1 MTEDACSEP
10 ESLVAILSDDHVEL
24 GALLM
29 ELLRSL
35 DEANVEDAY
44 VHLDTLW
51 ARLAVHIRA
60 ENVQV
65 FPDILGAL
73 DARTA
78 AGHRDIEKSA
88 RLRASIERLR
98 SDHDVFM
105 SELKD
110 AVKAV
115 RTVSDDRGG
124 RRTSDVLRSLRDR
137 LGTLEGAFENHNR
150 EEDSVYPMAASVLD
164 SAEMADLMNRV
175 RRELAAL
182 PPRLRDEHAFVIPE
196 AGGGSDTA

>member
-35 DEANVEDAY
+35 DEANVDEAY
-44 VHLDTLW
+44 ARLDTLW

-65 FPDILGAL
+65 FPDILRAL
-73 DARTA
+73 DAQTATGRQDVKRT
-78 AGHRDIEKSA
+78 A

-115 RTVSDDRGG
+115 RTVSDDRDGK
-124 RRTSDVLRSLRDR
+124 RTPAVFRSLRDR
-137 LGTLEGAFENHNR
+137 LGALEGVFENHNR

-182 PPRLRDEHAFVIPE
+182 PPRLRDEL
-196 AGGGSDTA
+196 GW

>member
-1 MTEDACSEP
+1 MTEGTGSRP

-29 ELLRSL
+29 QLLRSL
-35 DEANVEDAY
+35 DESNIDEAY
-44 VHLDTLW
+44 ARLDILW

-65 FPDILGAL
+65 FPDILRAL
-73 DARTA
+73 DAQTA
-78 AGHRDIEKSA
+78 AGSRDAEKSV
-88 RLRASIERLR
+88 RLRASIDRLR

-110 AVKAV
+110 AVKTV
-115 RTVSDDRGG
+115 RTVIDERDGKLASI
-124 RRTSDVLRSLRDR
+124 VPRSLRDR
-137 LGTLEGAFENHNR
+137 LGTLEGAFEDHNR

-164 SAEMADLMNRV
+164 SAEMSDLMERV

-182 PPRLRDEHAFVIPE
+182 PPRLRD
-196 AGGGSDTA
+196 

>member
-10 ESLVAILSDDHVEL
+10 GSLVAILSNDHLEL
-24 GALLM
+24 GALLL
-29 ELLRSL
+29 ELLNSL
-35 DEANVEDAY
+35 DEANADEAY
-44 VHLDTLW
+44 ARLDTLW

-65 FPDILGAL
+65 FPDILRAL
-73 DARTA
+73 DAQRA
-78 AGHRDIEKSA
+78 AGRQDVEQSA
-88 RLRASIERLR
+88 LLRASIERLR

-115 RTVSDDRGG
+115 RKVIDDRDGKQA
-124 RRTSDVLRSLRDR
+124 SVVLRSLLHR
-137 LGTLEGAFENHNR
+137 LGTLERAFENHNR

-164 SAEMADLMNRV
+164 SAVMDDLMNRV

-182 PPRLRDEHAFVIPE
+182 PPRLRDEH
-196 AGGGSDTA
+196 S

>member
-10 ESLVAILSDDHVEL
+10 GSLVAILTNDHVEL
-24 GALLM
+24 GALLL
-29 ELLRSL
+29 ELLNSL
-35 DEANVEDAY
+35 DEANADEAY
-44 VHLDTLW
+44 ARLDTLW

-65 FPDILGAL
+65 FPDILRTL
-73 DARTA
+73 DAQRA
-78 AGHRDIEKSA
+78 AGRQDVEQSA
-88 RLRASIERLR
+88 MLRASIERLR

-115 RTVSDDRGG
+115 RKVIDDRDGKQA
-124 RRTSDVLRSLRDR
+124 SVVLRSLLHR
-137 LGTLEGAFENHNR
+137 LGTLERAFENHNR

-164 SAEMADLMNRV
+164 SAEMDDLMNRV

-182 PPRLRDEHAFVIPE
+182 PPRLRDEHAL
-196 AGGGSDTA
+196 